1 MTISSHRQGSVLMG
15 PIRFKIAEAARMAG
29 VSPSTLRLWET
40 QELIQPIRTLSG
52 QRLYDRALVER
63 LKTIAWLRSEK
74 GLNPAAIRE
83 SLREEFAVDHEASE
97 PAGSRDIP
105 ELAEIPIGQ
114 KVRRLRRDAGKTLVA
129 VAEATAV
136 SVSQLSTFERTSQGL
151 SFAALHG
158 VANLLGTT
166 IASLSGQERGEG
178 RESLI
183 RAGAWPSWPPTSSGV
198 AIQVLA
204 EGRNQME
211 CNRFQLAAGA
221 SSEGAYSHEGEEFLH
236 VLAGRLEIVLDGDK
250 FFELNVGDS
259 FYFESRRPHS
269 WKNSS
274 DAETVLIWINTPATF

>member
-1 MTISSHRQGSVLMG
+1 MG
-15 PIRFKIAEAARMAG
+15 AIRFKIAEAARMAG

-40 QELIQPIRTLSG
+40 QDLIQPIRTPSG
-52 QRLYDRALVER
+52 QRLYDRALVEK
-63 LKTIAWLRSEK
+63 LKTIAWLRREK
-74 GLNPAAIRE
+74 GLNPVAIRE
-83 SLREEFAVDHEASE
+83 NFREETPGDPADTEAVAVK
-97 PAGSRDIP
+97 DIA
-105 ELAEIPIGQ
+105 EVEEIPVGQ
-114 KVRRLRRDAGKTLVA
+114 KVRQLRRDAGKTLVA
-129 VAEATAV
+129 VAEDTGV

-151 SFAALHG
+151 SLTALHG

-178 RESLI
+178 SESLI
-183 RAGAWPSWPPTSSGV
+183 RGGAWPSWPATSSGV

-221 SSEGAYSHEGEEFLH
+221 SSEGAYCHDGEEFLH
-236 VLAGRLEIVLDGDK
+236 VLTGSLEIILDGDK